1 MFCPFSMQ
9 SALFILDMA
18 EAGVDKVHWEESV
31 VSMALVKLRALTCD
45 G

>member
-1 MFCPFSMQ
+1 MQ

-18 EAGVDKVHWEESV
+18 EAEVDKVHWEESV
-31 VSMALVKLRALTCD
+31 VTKALVKLRAVTCD